1 MSLPEHM
8 IKAQGTG
15 NDFVMYADRSG
26 EHAPQKQDIIQLCDR
41 HFGIG
46 ADGLIRITRPGHVA
60 DLDGHD
66 AQKMRK
72 EGVEWFMDYRNA
84 DGTLAEMC
92 GNGTRATAQFLVQQG
107 MLELEEGDAFK
118 LGTRAGVKRITRMPD
133 NPELGRQLWR
143 VDMGSWSMGAEDEY
157 TVTIPGDTGSGKER
171 SSTWATRMW

>member
-1 MSLPEHM
+1 M

-107 MLELEEGDAFK
+107 MLEREARRSQAHHAHAGQPRIGAAIMARGHGLVGD
-118 LGTRAGVKRITRMPD
+118 GGGGRIHRHD
-133 NPELGRQLWR
+133 
-143 VDMGSWSMGAEDEY
+143 
-157 TVTIPGDTGSGKER
+157 SG
-171 SSTWATRMW
+171 